1 MFGYL
6 FAFSLKSFD
15 FLYSMWKNLQNLLIS
30 FSRNVYI
37 ALIGELKVSN
47 LFLFNY
53 FALMQNY
60 ELVLLLNANTSEAD
74 RKAFLADLE
83 AKFEVKE
90 KDEIWIQNLSFKL
103 KDKNTKAYF
112 VSYLLNL
119 SPEQVK
125 EVKAALL
132 YNQAVVK
139 YEIYKMGKEQTFFH
153 FEKLQS
159 EFDKAIE
166 EIKDRKYGQKIT
178 FFANERNAKYINW
191 KSLPILKYYLTR
203 FGDIKPR
210 LYTGNSVKIQ
220 KKVRQEIIR
229 ARTLGLLNF
238 ISR

>member
-1 MFGYL
+1 
-6 FAFSLKSFD
+6 
-15 FLYSMWKNLQNLLIS
+15 
-30 FSRNVYI
+30 
-37 ALIGELKVSN
+37 
-47 LFLFNY
+47 
-53 FALMQNY
+53 MQHY

-74 RKAFLADLE
+74 RKVFLEGLE
-83 AKFEVKE
+83 SKFEVKE

-103 KDKNTKAYF
+103 KDGNTKAYF
-112 VSYLLNL
+112 VSYLLKL

-132 YNQAVVK
+132 YNQALVK
-139 YEIYKMGKEQTFFH
+139 YEIYKMGKDQKFFH

-166 EIKDRKYGQKIT
+166 EIKERKYGQKIS

-191 KSLPILKYYLTR
+191 KSLPVLKYYLTR

-210 LYTGNSVKIQ
+210 AYTGNSVKIQ

-229 ARTLGLLNF
+229 ARTLGLLSF

>member
-1 MFGYL
+1 
-6 FAFSLKSFD
+6 
-15 FLYSMWKNLQNLLIS
+15 
-30 FSRNVYI
+30 
-37 ALIGELKVSN
+37 
-47 LFLFNY
+47 
-53 FALMQNY
+53 MQNY

-74 RKAFLADLE
+74 RKAFLADFE

-139 YEIYKMGKEQTFFH
+139 YEIYKMGKNQTFLPLWENFSLNLI
-153 FEKLQS
+153 KRLKRLKIGNMVRRSLSLQMKEMQNIS
-159 EFDKAIE
+159 TGNLFLSWNIILQDL
-166 EIKDRKYGQKIT
+166 EI
-178 FFANERNAKYINW
+178 F
-191 KSLPILKYYLTR
+191 
-203 FGDIKPR
+203 KPR